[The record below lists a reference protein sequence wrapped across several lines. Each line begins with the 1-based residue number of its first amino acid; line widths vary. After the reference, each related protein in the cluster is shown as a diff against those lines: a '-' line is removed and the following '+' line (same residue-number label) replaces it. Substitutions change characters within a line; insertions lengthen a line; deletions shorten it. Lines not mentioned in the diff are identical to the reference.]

1 LIAAAEAIQD
11 GRPVPP
17 EILERLEPGTSMGGA
32 RPKATVEHENTLWLA
47 KFPERRDRMNIQ
59 RIEHATLALARR
71 ADLETCG
78 TRLER
83 VSEHDVLM
91 VERFDHEWNGVGFL
105 RRGLVSGLTLLDV
118 DEGYVKWGPLVL
130 PSPRGR
136 VASLVNARAA

>member
-1 LIAAAEAIQD
+1 
-11 GRPVPP
+11 
-17 EILERLEPGTSMGGA
+17 
-32 RPKATVEHENTLWLA
+32 
-47 KFPERRDRMNIQ
+47 MNIQ